1 MSGKARETLLNFMKK
16 QPMEKTELEKQL
28 EAELAQEASPSETAE
43 PPPPSLEEQIAQLS
57 AERDDLKDQWLRGR
71 AEFDNYRKRMIRE
84 NDRVRKTAAESI
96 LRDLLPVLDNLD
108 RALEHAGA
116 EAGGLAEGVDMIL
129 KQLREALGRHG
140 LATIP
145 TVGVPF
151 DPNVHEAVMNMPGA
165 DVPPNH
171 VAMELQKGYRL
182 GDFVL
187 RPAKVAVS
195 TPAPEPSEE
204 PEKTD

>member
-1 MSGKARETLLNFMKK
+1 MKK
-16 QPMEKTELEKQL
+16 QPLEKTELEKQL
-28 EAELAQEASPSETAE
+28 EVELARETSSSEAAE
-43 PPPPSLEEQIAQLS
+43 PPALSLEEQIAQLS
-57 AERDDLKDQWLRGR
+57 ADRDDLKDQWLRGR
-71 AEFDNYRKRMIRE
+71 AEFDNYRKRMVRE

-108 RALEHAGA
+108 RALEHAGG

-145 TVGVPF
+145 TAGVVF
-151 DPNVHEAVMNMPGA
+151 DPHVHEAVMNMPGA

-182 GDFVL
+182 GDYVL

-195 TPAPEPSEE
+195 AATPEPSEE
-204 PEKTD
+204 PERAESL